1 MKKLNISLNRI
12 GKFAGKW
19 IALDPVRKKIIASG
33 DSLEDVAPAVNQSQT
48 RDLAVEK
55 SPYVFLV
62 PRKDEGPYIL
72 YI

>member
-1 MKKLNISLNRI
+1 MKKLNIPARQI

-19 IALDPVRKKIIASG
+19 VALDPVKQKIIASG
-33 DSLEDVAPAVNQSQT
+33 NSLTDVAPATNKAEN
-48 RDLAVEK
+48 RRLPVEK

-72 YI
+72 

>member
-1 MKKLNISLNRI
+1 MKKLNVPAGQI

-19 IALDPVRKKIIASG
+19 IALDPAKKKIIASG
-33 DSLEDVAPAVNQSQT
+33 DSLEDVAPAVNKSQT
-48 RDLAVEK
+48 RDLAAEK

-72 YI
+72 GT

>member
-1 MKKLNISLNRI
+1 MKKLNISAGQI

-19 IALDPVRKKIIASG
+19 VALDPIKKIIIASG
-33 DSLEDVAPAVNQSQT
+33 DSLEDVAPAVNQSKT
-48 RDLAVEK
+48 RNLTVEK

-72 YI
+72 